1 MVKTSSPM
9 VCVGLLAVVV
19 TAIVIGLTY
28 DEKAPTP
35 DEMQAVM
42 MSLEFRNDSR
52 YLSTKQL
59 DEMVASG
66 VVETAI
72 ASVLEEVSW
81 CILET

>member
-1 MVKTSSPM
+1 MFSLTIATLHAGAFAANEAYHANHPTTVLSP
-9 VCVGLLAVVV
+9 A
-19 TAIVIGLTY
+19 
-28 DEKAPTP
+28 

-42 MSLEFRNDSR
+42 MSLEFKNDSR

-72 ASVLEEVSW
+72 ASVLEEEVSW